1 MKKILFVTLFFVT
14 IFKSIA
20 QEIENN
26 ELGTWFT
33 IANNFKITE
42 KFYATSV
49 VQWRLVDF
57 LSYTRIFITEPSLNY
72 KFSDKITAG
81 LGYNYSNYSL
91 VGIRPPLLDYENRF
105 TQHITLFSAFGKL
118 KMNQRFMFEER
129 FLKANTGSDV
139 YANRFRYRLN
149 FDFNIFKFNNDKY
162 LLGKVLDEIRI
173 RFTEGINDPN
183 FGQNNLAALVGYP
196 LLNNSN
202 IYLGYGRNYY
212 NAGGE
217 NYWGDNIL
225 NVSFSYNFDFTKKEF
240 YK

>member
-14 IFKSIA
+14 IFKSVA

-105 TQHITLFSAFGKL
+105 TQHITLF
-118 KMNQRFMFEER
+118 
-129 FLKANTGSDV
+129 
-139 YANRFRYRLN
+139 
-149 FDFNIFKFNNDKY
+149 
-162 LLGKVLDEIRI
+162 
-173 RFTEGINDPN
+173 
-183 FGQNNLAALVGYP
+183 
-196 LLNNSN
+196 
-202 IYLGYGRNYY
+202 
-212 NAGGE
+212 
-217 NYWGDNIL
+217 
-225 NVSFSYNFDFTKKEF
+225 
-240 YK
+240 